1 MRWFSC
7 LIPVAV
13 CVSVAAGMSPQ
24 ERVAESIHA
33 MESAIIAGDLGAY
46 MAQIDPEDVY
56 FVHEQRAWVNDLARN
71 PVSEF
76 QIEPLEDLIVGIT
89 GRAAMMKVRMH
100 WTLSAD
106 EVERSIEMNAIF
118 YPMGDEPDGP
128 WRFAGRGWEIQL
140 DDETGIRV
148 KADRKHQELASDV
161 MMIAPEIAAQ
171 IEKDLDRT
179 LSTPL
184 SVKIYATMQSLQ
196 FSIAP
201 GYLDPLSGWN
211 EPGESIKILGR
222 DSMSADRVSTLLAH
236 EIGHAV
242 SFEFGKD
249 IIDAPWW
256 SLEGIAELM
265 TDRYRSTPPEDRIVG
280 IAKQVARGDRR
291 SWDQLSDFKG
301 EALNH
306 TMYVYSQ
313 GWSMVRYI
321 TERYGSAARN
331 EWFDAMGRGMD
342 VHEATQLVFNISFA
356 DLDRAWE
363 QEMIRIAEKADTEN
377 ELDASP

>member
-1 MRWFSC
+1 
-7 LIPVAV
+7 
-13 CVSVAAGMSPQ
+13 MSPQ

-106 EVERSIEMNAIF
+106 EIERSIEMNAIF

-140 DDETGIRV
+140 DDETNIRV
-148 KADRKHQELASDV
+148 RADRKHQELASNV

-184 SVKIYATMQSLQ
+184 SVKIYSTMQALQ

-265 TDRYRSTPPEDRIVG
+265 TDRYRSTPPEDRIIG

-356 DLDRAWE
+356 DLERAWE
-363 QEMIRIAEKADTEN
+363 QEMIRIAEQADAEN
-377 ELDASP
+377 ELDVSP

>member
-13 CVSVAAGMSPQ
+13 CVSVATGMSPQ

-106 EVERSIEMNAIF
+106 EIERSIEMNAIF

-140 DDETGIRV
+140 DDETNIRV
-148 KADRKHQELASDV
+148 RADRKHQELASNV

-184 SVKIYATMQSLQ
+184 SVKIYSTMQALQ

-265 TDRYRSTPPEDRIVG
+265 TDRYRSTPPEDRIIG

-313 GWSMVRYI
+313 GWAMVRYI

-331 EWFDAMGRGMD
+331 EWFDALGRGMD

-363 QEMIRIAEKADTEN
+363 QEMIRIAEQADAKN

>member
-13 CVSVAAGMSPQ
+13 CVSVATGMSPQ
-24 ERVAESIHA
+24 ERVSESIHA

-106 EVERSIEMNAIF
+106 EIERSIEMNAIF

-148 KADRKHQELASDV
+148 RADRKHQELASNV

-184 SVKIYATMQSLQ
+184 SVKIYSTMQALQ

-265 TDRYRSTPPEDRIVG
+265 TDRYRSTPPDDRIVG

-342 VHEATQLVFNISFA
+342 VHEATQMVFNISFA

-363 QEMIRIAEKADTEN
+363 QEMIRIAEQADAEN

>member
-1 MRWFSC
+1 
-7 LIPVAV
+7 
-13 CVSVAAGMSPQ
+13 MSPQ

-106 EVERSIEMNAIF
+106 EIERSIEMNAIF

-148 KADRKHQELASDV
+148 RADRKHQELASNV

-184 SVKIYATMQSLQ
+184 SVKIYSTMQALQ

-265 TDRYRSTPPEDRIVG
+265 TDRYRSTPPDDRIVG

-313 GWSMVRYI
+313 GWAMMRYI

-342 VHEATQLVFNISFA
+342 VHEATQMVFNISFA

-363 QEMIRIAEKADTEN
+363 QEMIRIAEQADAKN

>member
-13 CVSVAAGMSPQ
+13 CVSVATGMSPQ

-100 WTLSAD
+100 WTLSSD
-106 EVERSIEMNAIF
+106 EIERSIEMNAIF

-148 KADRKHQELASDV
+148 RADRKHQELASNV

-184 SVKIYATMQSLQ
+184 SVKIYSTMQALQ

-242 SFEFGKD
+242 SFEFGRD

-265 TDRYRSTPPEDRIVG
+265 TDRYRSTPPEDRIIG

-313 GWSMVRYI
+313 GWAMVRYI

-331 EWFDAMGRGMD
+331 EWFDALGRGMD

-363 QEMIRIAEKADTEN
+363 QEMIRIAEQADAEN
-377 ELDASP
+377 ELDVSP